1 MTDKNFFNALTE
13 WIDDHAD
20 EKISLDK
27 VAKKSGYSKWHLNR
41 MFTKH
46 CGVSLGK
53 YINNTRMQAASLSL
67 RFTEATIAEVAD
79 QFNYA
84 SQQTFTRAFS
94 RHFGMPPGIW
104 RITDAAKKS
113 DKDSL
118 CFPSDDTIF
127 RQRLRA
133 YVMP

>member
-27 VAKKSGYSKWHLNR
+27 VAKKSGYSKWYLNR
-41 MFTKH
+41 MFTKY

-79 QFNYA
+79 QFNYD

-104 RITDAAKKS
+104 RITDAAKK
-113 DKDSL
+113 
-118 CFPSDDTIF
+118 I
-127 RQRLRA
+127 R
-133 YVMP
+133 

>member
-1 MTDKNFFNALTE
+1 MTDKNFFNALIK
-13 WIDDHAD
+13 WIDDHTD

-27 VAKKSGYSKWHLNR
+27 VAKKSGYSKWYLNR

-79 QFNYA
+79 QFNYDHSKRSLAPSHDILVCLPA
-84 SQQTFTRAFS
+84 SGESLMLQKNQIRTLSASPAMTPFS
-94 RHFGMPPGIW
+94 G
-104 RITDAAKKS
+104 S
-113 DKDSL
+113 D
-118 CFPSDDTIF
+118 
-127 RQRLRA
+127 
-133 YVMP
+133 

>member
-1 MTDKNFFNALTE
+1 MIDKNFFNLLIE
-13 WIDDHAD
+13 WIDEHAD

-27 VAKKSGYSKWHLNR
+27 VAQKSGYSKWYLNR

-46 CGVSLGK
+46 RGVSLGK
-53 YINNTRMQAASLSL
+53 YINNKRMQAASLSL

-79 QFNYA
+79 QFHYD

-104 RITDAAKKS
+104 RITDAAKK
-113 DKDSL
+113 
-118 CFPSDDTIF
+118 I
-127 RQRLRA
+127 R
-133 YVMP
+133 